1 MSEVLDGEESQRFFS
16 LILMLQRSSMLH
28 LGLIPDDEGMIH
40 FNLGEAKAAID
51 LIDTLDTR
59 TTGNLDPIEEN
70 LLRGIISEL
79 KMQFVQA
86 PSRQKEIEVEMARQE
101 ALKETFT
108 SPGSAASDTL
118 IDDEE
123 E

>member
-1 MSEVLDGEESQRFFS
+1 MDDVLNSDESQRFFS
-16 LILMLQRSSMLH
+16 LIHMLQRSAMVH
-28 LGLIPDDEGMIH
+28 LGLIQDEEGTIH

-51 LIDTLDTR
+51 LIDTLDVR
-59 TTGNLDPIEEN
+59 TKGNLAGIEEN
-70 LLRGIISEL
+70 LLRSIASEL

-86 PSRQKEIEVEMARQE
+86 PGRQKEIEAEQKRQK
-101 ALKETFT
+101 ALKQTFVA
-108 SPGSAASDTL
+108 PKEAAADTL